1 LSAAQEDIAMNQ
13 IDKNLRTEP
22 LVPLMKDEEF
32 SPEYRAL
39 MEQQRAR
46 SGRVTN
52 SARASGHAA
61 EMALVVRDYLSRMW
75 TLGDL
80 PKPFRALIR
89 YKVSTTNTCL
99 YCSTHQVEFLHKFG
113 VEREKIANIY
123 DCQTHPAFDERER
136 AALAFVDAMMADAS
150 NIPDAVA
157 RRFVDNFTPQERV
170 EIGYTATAMATLNKF
185 NDAFRIPIED
195 EVVGVAIE
203 VPDLAANKK
212 GRAAL

>member
-1 LSAAQEDIAMNQ
+1 MNQ

-123 DCQTHPAFDERER
+123 DYQTHPAFDERER

>member
-113 VEREKIANIY
+113 VDREKIANIY
-123 DCQTHPAFDERER
+123 DYQTHPAFDERER

>member
-1 LSAAQEDIAMNQ
+1 MNQ

-113 VEREKIANIY
+113 VDREKIANIY
-123 DCQTHPAFDERER
+123 DYQTHPAFDERER

>member
-1 LSAAQEDIAMNQ
+1 MNQ

-22 LVPLMKDEEF
+22 LVPLMTDDEF
-32 SPEYRAL
+32 TPEYRAL
-39 MEQQRAR
+39 MEQQKAR

-61 EMALVVRDYLSRMW
+61 EMALVIRDYLSQMW
-75 TLGDL
+75 SLGDL

-99 YCSTHQVEFLHKFG
+99 YCSTHQVEFLHKMG

-123 DCQTHPAFDERER
+123 DYETLPAFDERER
-136 AALAFVDAMMADAS
+136 AALAFVDWMMRDAS

-157 RRFVDNFTPQERV
+157 KRFCDAFTPQERV

-185 NDAFRIPIED
+185 NDAFRVPIED
-195 EVVGVAIE
+195 EAVGVAIE
-203 VPDLAANKK
+203 VPDLAANKR
-212 GRAAL
+212 G